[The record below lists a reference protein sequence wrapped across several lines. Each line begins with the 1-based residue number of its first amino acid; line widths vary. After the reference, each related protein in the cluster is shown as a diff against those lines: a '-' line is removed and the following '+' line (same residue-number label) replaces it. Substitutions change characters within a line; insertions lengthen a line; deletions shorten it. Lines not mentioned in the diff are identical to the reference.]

1 MASQDTEAKL
11 PINVLES
18 CASLSMRCQQ
28 CDGLSEG
35 ERFHFFNGLK
45 KQRLYALIKGIC
57 EFHPRSQYSLC
68 LWDKIN
74 GGDPGDKDL
83 TVKLMFAIGRSRV
96 DRSAFNLFVGCQT
109 EWRFFE
115 ACTLPD
121 PIPDFAMPTMLSRAM
136 SEQQNVSWGKVMWK
150 FREALEDTTLSDST
164 MLRAMLA
171 CRVLITLEA
180 KEGCKSALR
189 LSDEGKRLCQ
199 NVLPYEF
206 SSTRVWPASSILFFV
221 IFDWMKRSK
230 MVENALESAKQLN
243 MKIVREAGYRLVEVH
258 LVKND
263 TIAMTLTRLDSSCRH
278 RLSVESTFDQSTG
291 NFHVDLPK
299 CKSCPASTSPVSNFF
314 FVGGEQLHRIML
326 ICKMFNTYV
335 TSIKHGDAPREMIM
349 AAVLYILRAGAAPRM
364 KPMDMRKLNE
374 YLERGLREN
383 KNRDPATFKPPVAA
397 LDYRTQEGKHVR
409 RKKRNGFITNIEMPS
424 RVQTMETYVASL
436 KTCETEHWRKSQSS
450 FQVECDT
457 VVKMLTKKKVQTFD
471 IALETIPAAMRL
483 ATTSGS
489 STEGLNRPSPRKDTI
504 KSTRRKRKLS
514 DLGSDDEDD
523 TWSPRAK
530 LESNKCDLGSDDESI
545 ASETPDH
552 RQADVELLRQP
563 SRSKGNNKSGPSKT
577 SCQTFVPLS
586 SAVSARVEKVVL
598 RETKDTLPSHAPM
611 QQDEN
616 KQSDSEYEGDSE
628 SGSSS
633 SSDEEE
639 EEEEEEDGDDD
650 NGEVEAVTVEVVEE
664 KGNEDQEKGKKSVAQ
679 SSPLNTPERDL
690 CMTVISKSPPLQ
702 TVSPRRLVARKKT
715 PPLSVQSTEKRQ
727 RLTPGPLEPQEGK
740 GREASASQII
750 AVVQSSPDRPR
761 VLEQTTEPRAIPVD
775 VAPSVTQLPLVSS
788 VIENALLL
796 SQSQPQ
802 PQPPTEALRNGSVE
816 DLFNGTVGCNR
827 VEETNGDWMDAI
839 DSNPHPLLMGPISSE
854 TLSRGEP
861 IEEQGYL
868 TLGPVSLET
877 ARRAACVTKI
887 MREVGGLSEIVPCV
901 EMAYT
906 FNGEI
911 AFRVGTDQ
919 KQLYS
924 LDTFPGEWTSIQSWS
939 MLLRAIVM
947 SAALQSLDPTDLSRF
962 WITSEKRVVCLP
974 SSTGRVEMKIHPLEL
989 LQATAENAR
998 RFRQAVRTDS
1008 VAFAAW
1014 VRSVTG
1020 EQREKIEAIVRD
1032 ADLTT
1037 RDESK
1042 TIDLDYFC
1050 RFFNSLYNAL
1060 PWIEGM

>member
-11 PINVLES
+11 PMNVLES
-18 CASLSMRCQQ
+18 CASLSMRCQL

-35 ERFHFFNGLK
+35 ERFHFFNGLN
-45 KQRLYALIKGIC
+45 KQRQYALIKGIC

-68 LWDKIN
+68 IWDKIN
-74 GGDPGDKDL
+74 GGDSGDKDL
-83 TVKLMFAIGRSRV
+83 IVKLMFAIGRSRV

-109 EWRFFE
+109 EWSFFE

-121 PIPDFAMPTMLSRAM
+121 PIPDFALPTMLSRAM
-136 SEQQNVSWGKVMWK
+136 SEQQKVSWGKVMWK
-150 FREALEDTTLSDST
+150 FREALEDTTLSDSA

-199 NVLPYEF
+199 SVLPYKF
-206 SSTRVWPASSILFFV
+206 SSTRVWPASSILFFA

-230 MVENALESAKQLN
+230 MVENALQSAKQLN
-243 MKIVREAGYRLVEVH
+243 MKTVREAGYRLMEVH

-263 TIAMTLTRLDSSCRH
+263 TIEMKLTRLDSSCRH
-278 RLSVESTFDQSTG
+278 WLSVESTFDPSTG
-291 NFHVDLPK
+291 KFHVDLPK
-299 CKSCPASTSPVSNFF
+299 CKFCPASSSPASVVSFL
-314 FVGGEQLHRIML
+314 GGEQLHQIML

-335 TSIKHGDAPREMIM
+335 TFIKHGDTPREMIM

-364 KPMDMRKLNE
+364 TPLNMDKLNE
-374 YLERGLREN
+374 YLEKGLKEN
-383 KNRDPATFKPPVAA
+383 KNRDPASIKPPVAA
-397 LDYRTQEGKHVR
+397 LDYRTQEGKRVR
-409 RKKRNGFITNIEMPS
+409 RKKRNGIITNIQMP
-424 RVQTMETYVASL
+424 REVQTMETYVASL
-436 KTCETEHWRKSQSS
+436 KTCETEHWRKSQPS

-483 ATTSGS
+483 ATTSGRS
-489 STEGLNRPSPRKDTI
+489 KEGLNRRSPRKDTI
-504 KSTRRKRKLS
+504 KSTPRKRKLS

-530 LESNKCDLGSDDESI
+530 LERNKCDLGSDDESI
-545 ASETPDH
+545 TSETPDH
-552 RQADVELLRQP
+552 RQVDVEPLPQP
-563 SRSKGNNKSGPSKT
+563 SRSNGNNKSGTSK
-577 SCQTFVPLS
+577 SAGQTFVPLS

-598 RETKDTLPSHAPM
+598 RETKDNLPSHAPM
-611 QQDEN
+611 QLDEN
-616 KQSDSEYEGDSE
+616 EQSDSEYEGDSE

-633 SSDEEE
+633 SSDE

-664 KGNEDQEKGKKSVAQ
+664 KRNEDQEKGKASVAR

-690 CMTVISKSPPLQ
+690 CMTVISQSPPLQ
-702 TVSPRRLVARKKT
+702 TVSPTRLVARKKT
-715 PPLSVQSTEKRQ
+715 PPFSVESTEKRQ
-727 RLTPGPLEPQEGK
+727 RLTPGPLDPQEGK
-740 GREASASQII
+740 GREASASQITT
-750 AVVQSSPDRPR
+750 VVQSSPDRPR

-788 VIENALLL
+788 VIENALLM
-796 SQSQPQ
+796 SQSQPR
-802 PQPPTEALRNGSVE
+802 PPTEVLRNSSVE
-816 DLFNGTVGCNR
+816 DLFNGTDGFNR
-827 VEETNGDWMDAI
+827 VEETNGDWTDAI
-839 DSNPHPLLMGPISSE
+839 DGIPHPLLMDPISSE
-854 TLSRGEP
+854 TLSRGQP
-861 IEEQGYL
+861 IEGQGYL

-877 ARRAACVTKI
+877 ARRAVCVTKI

-901 EMAYT
+901 ELAYT

-911 AFRVGTDQ
+911 AFRVGTNQ

-962 WITSEKRVVCLP
+962 WITSEKRLVCLP

-989 LQATAENAR
+989 LQATPENAR
-998 RFRQAVRTDS
+998 RYRQAVRTDS

-1014 VRSVTG
+1014 VRSVTA

-1050 RFFNSLYNAL
+1050 RFFNSLDNAL
-1060 PWIEGM
+1060 PWIEGK